1 MKINHIILVIIASV
15 LLGSCTDVLNRP
27 PRDAVSQSEFF
38 TDANDLKLADHDL
51 YSGLPSY
58 MLYIDDWASDDIVPL
73 SLQPRISGTRLTPTD
88 RGSGG
93 WSWSQ
98 LRRIN
103 WIIQNAH
110 EVKDDEDAVKK
121 YVGIAKFFRAY
132 FYFKKVQRFGDVPWY
147 GKVISS
153 NDSTLLHKS
162 RDPRALV
169 MDSVMADLDYAIQN
183 IPAEKKLYNITK
195 YTALILKA
203 EVGLFGGTYRKYH
216 DLGPYKDMLQDAAS
230 AAKKLIDSG
239 AYSLY
244 KAGGPDESYYNLF
257 ELNDQDP
264 TETILARGY
273 KKDIVNSR
281 QNYYKVAPTQ
291 GALGFTQD
299 FMNSYLMTSG
309 KPFTKQ
315 TGYKTEGFY
324 EQFQN
329 RDPRLKQTV
338 QSPEYEVPGDN
349 KPMEIDFSNCTTGY
363 RVIKALGPRTNWC
376 SSCSYHDVILWR
388 YGEALLIYAEAK
400 AELGTLTQ
408 NDLDISINKLRD
420 RVGMPHLNMADANSN
435 PDPYL
440 EDLYKNVDK
449 GPNEGVILEIR
460 RERRVELAME
470 GRRYWDLMRWKEGD
484 IINRVP
490 FVGVYFDGLGSYDF
504 RNNGKPDVYLYRK
517 SKGGSASDA
526 PSSVTSTI
534 DLDDNTLLYLDGNT
548 LTNITSG
555 NTGGDE
561 GHLYPLPG
569 KQHFDVNK
577 DYLYPIPLQDLVLNH
592 NLEQNPGW
600 DTP

>member
-1 MKINHIILVIIASV
+1 MKTYHIILVMIASV
-15 LLGSCTDVLNRP
+15 LLLESCTDVLNRT
-27 PRDAVSQSEFF
+27 PRDAVSQNDFF
-38 TDANDLKLADHDL
+38 TDANDLKLAVHDL

-58 MLYIDDWASDDIVPL
+58 MLYINDYASDNVVPIAL
-73 SLQPRISGTRLTPTD
+73 RPRIRGTRLTPTG

-93 WSWSQ
+93 WSWSH
-98 LRRIN
+98 LRRMN

-110 EVKDDEDAVKK
+110 EVKGDEAAVKK

-132 FYFKKVQRFGDVPWY
+132 FYFKKVRRFGDVPWY
-147 GKVISS
+147 SKVISLD
-153 NDSTLLHKS
+153 DSTLLYKS

-169 MDSVMADLDYAIQN
+169 MDSVMADLKYAIQN
-183 IPAEKKLYNITK
+183 IPAEKKLYKITK

-216 DLGPYKDMLQDAAS
+216 DLGPYKDMLKESAKAART
-230 AAKKLIDSG
+230 LIQSG

-273 KKDIVNSR
+273 KKDIVKSR

-299 FMNSYLMTSG
+299 YMNSYLMADGSR
-309 KPFTKQ
+309 FTDQ
-315 TGYKTEGFY
+315 PGYKTEGFY

-338 QSPEYEVPGDN
+338 QSPDYVVPDDN
-349 KPMEIDFSNCTTGY
+349 KPMEIDFTNCTTGY

-388 YGEALLIYAEAK
+388 YGEALLIYAEAR
-400 AELGTLTQ
+400 AELGVINQ
-408 NDLDISINKLRD
+408 HDLDISINKLRD
-420 RVGMPHLNMADANSN
+420 RVDMPHLNLADANAH

-440 EDLYKNVDK
+440 ENLYKNVDK
-449 GPNEGVILEIR
+449 GPDEGVILEIR
-460 RERRVELAME
+460 RERRVELSME

-504 RNNGKPDVYLYRK
+504 RNNGKADVYLYKK
-517 SKGGSASDA
+517 SEGGSASDA

-534 DLDDNTLLYLDGNT
+534 DLDNNTLLNTVTGN
-548 LTNITSG
+548 IGS
-555 NTGGDE
+555 DK
-561 GHLYPLPG
+561 GHLYPHPG
-569 KQHFDVNK
+569 KQHFDVSK
-577 DYLYPIPLQDLVLNH
+577 DYLYPIPLQDLVLNP
-592 NLEQNPGW
+592 NLKQNPGW